1 MSHRKLFLF
10 KKRVKKDLNRLRTEI
25 RFLAFGVWNTVF
37 GLTLFYLLLK
47 FIPELNYYV
56 ILVSSF
62 IISTVQ
68 SHFSQRH
75 LVWRSSAPYLYELMK
90 FFWGTLSSFIINL
103 ACLPILVE
111 YLQFPIFLSQVL
123 IVFFLTILSFLY
135 QKHLVFGVN
144 SQETRP

>member
-1 MSHRKLFLF
+1 MRHRKLF
-10 KKRVKKDLNRLRTEI
+10 RIKDRIEKVLNRLRNEI
-25 RFLAFGVWNTVF
+25 RFLAFGVWNTIF
-37 GLTLFYLLLK
+37 GLSLFYLLLK
-47 FIPELNYYV
+47 FIPELKYYL

-75 LVWRSSAPYLYELMK
+75 FVWRSSAPYLYELMK

-123 IVFFLTILSFLY
+123 IVFLLTIFSFFY

-144 SQETRP
+144 SPETRL

>member
-1 MSHRKLFLF
+1 MRHRKLFRLKNKIEKIF
-10 KKRVKKDLNRLRTEI
+10 NRLRNEI
-25 RFLAFGVWNTVF
+25 SFLAIGVWNTIF
-37 GLTLFYLLLK
+37 GLSLFYLLLK
-47 FIPELNYYV
+47 FIPELNYFV

-68 SHFSQRH
+68 SHFSQRNF
-75 LVWRSSAPYLYELMK
+75 VWRSSAPYLYELMK
-90 FFWGTLSSFIINL
+90 FFWGTLGSFIINL

-123 IVFFLTILSFLY
+123 IVFLLTILSYFY

-144 SQETRP
+144 SLETRG